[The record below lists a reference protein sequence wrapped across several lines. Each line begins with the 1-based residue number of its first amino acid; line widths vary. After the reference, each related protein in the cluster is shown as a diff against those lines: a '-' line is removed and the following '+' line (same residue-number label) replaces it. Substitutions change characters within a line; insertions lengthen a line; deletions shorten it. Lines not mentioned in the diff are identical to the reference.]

1 MLDLDGFNQ
10 VNDLGGHA
18 AGDAALKAVA
28 AAVRKSMR
36 PTDCCCR
43 MTGDEFVVLALG
55 APRDTLGLIAGRL
68 RRAVEGCPVPGL
80 EAPWKLTVSI
90 GVACGAD
97 WQSWEAALAEAD
109 RLLYEAKRQGG
120 NRVAGPAPDLSPGDA
135 APPAATPDTAAG
147 PSA

>member
-1 MLDLDGFNQ
+1 
-10 VNDLGGHA
+10 
-18 AGDAALKAVA
+18 
-28 AAVRKSMR
+28 
-36 PTDCCCR
+36 

-90 GVACGAD
+90 GAACGAD

-135 APPAATPDTAAG
+135 AASAATPDTAVG